1 MDETEPVHISAR
13 TDYAVRALL
22 SLAAAGPGAGT
33 VTGQAL
39 AAEQQL
45 PQKFLEAILADLR
58 RAGLV
63 RSRRGPV
70 GGYALARPATE
81 IAIGDVVRA
90 VDGPLAVV
98 RGERPEQAVYA
109 GAAEHLGT
117 LWVALRAAV
126 RTVLDDV
133 TLDQV
138 LRGDLPEPVLHLLSE
153 PGAWQSR

>member
-1 MDETEPVHISAR
+1 VHISAR
-13 TDYAVRALL
+13 ADYAVRALL
-22 SLAAAGPGAGT
+22 TLAAAGPGGT

-45 PQKFLEAILADLR
+45 PQKFLEAILGDLR
-58 RAGLV
+58 RTGLV

-70 GGYALARPATE
+70 GGYSLARPATE
-81 IAIGDVVRA
+81 IAVGDVVRA

>member
-1 MDETEPVHISAR
+1 MHISAR
-13 TDYAVRALL
+13 TDYAVRAMLT
-22 SLAAAGPGAGT
+22 LAAAGPTGT

-39 AAEQQL
+39 AAGQAL
-45 PQKFLEAILADLR
+45 PQKFLEAILGDLR

-70 GGYALARPATE
+70 GGYSLSRPPAE
-81 IAIGDVVRA
+81 IPVGEIVRA

-98 RGERPEQAVYA
+98 RGERPEQAEYS

-126 RTVLDDV
+126 RSVLDDV
-133 TLDQV
+133 TLDQ
-138 LRGDLPEPVLHLLSE
+138 LLSGDLPANVRDLVEL
-153 PGAWQSR
+153 PGAWTSR

>member
-1 MDETEPVHISAR
+1 MHISAR

-22 SLAAAGPGAGT
+22 ILAAAGPAGS

-45 PQKFLEAILADLR
+45 PQKFLEAILGDLR
-58 RAGLV
+58 RTGLV

-70 GGYALARPATE
+70 GGYSLARPASE
-81 IAIGDVVRA
+81 IAVGDVVRA

-98 RGERPEQAVYA
+98 RGERPEQAVYD

-126 RTVLDDV
+126 RSVLDDV
-133 TLDQV
+133 TLEQV
-138 LRGDLPEPVLHLLSE
+138 LSGDLPVQVRELIE
-153 PGAWQSR
+153 RPGAWTSR

>member
-1 MDETEPVHISAR
+1 MHISAR

-22 SLAAAGPGAGT
+22 TLAAAETAAGQGT
-33 VTGQAL
+33 VTGQTL
-39 AAEQQL
+39 AADQQL
-45 PQKFLEAILADLR
+45 PLKFLEAILADLR

-70 GGYALARPATE
+70 GGYSLCRPAGE
-81 IAIGDVVRA
+81 IAVGDVVRA

-117 LWVALRAAV
+117 VWVALRAAV
-126 RTVLDDV
+126 RAVLDEV
-133 TLDQV
+133 TLAEV
-138 LRGDLPEPVLHLLSE
+138 LSGELPPRVQEFVAL
-153 PGAWQSR
+153 PGAWTSR

>member
-1 MDETEPVHISAR
+1 VRQLLVHISAR

-22 SLAAAGPGAGT
+22 TLAAARGKT

-39 AAEQQL
+39 AAEQLL

-70 GGYALARPATE
+70 GGYALARPASHIPIGE
-81 IAIGDVVRA
+81 IVRA

-98 RGERPEQAVYA
+98 RGERPEQAVYG
-109 GAAEHLGT
+109 GAAEHLGR

-126 RTVLDDV
+126 RIVLDDV
-133 TLDQV
+133 TLEQV
-138 LRGDLPEPVLHLLSE
+138 LTGDLPDQVEELLAS
-153 PGAWQSR
+153 PGAWRSR

>member
-1 MDETEPVHISAR
+1 VHISAR
-13 TDYAVRALL
+13 TDYAVRAMLT
-22 SLAAAGPGAGT
+22 LASGGQET

-58 RAGLV
+58 RAGLI

-70 GGYALARPATE
+70 GGYALARPAAE
-81 IAIGDVVRA
+81 IPIGEIVRA

-98 RGERPEQAVYA
+98 RGERPEQAAYA

-126 RTVLDDV
+126 RSVLDDV

-138 LRGDLPEPVLHLLSE
+138 LSGDLPAQVRELIAS
-153 PGAWQSR
+153 PGAWRSR

>member
-1 MDETEPVHISAR
+1 VHISAR

-22 SLAAAGPGAGT
+22 TLAASGEGT

-70 GGYALARPATE
+70 GGYALARPASE
-81 IAIGDVVRA
+81 IPVGEIVRA

-126 RTVLDDV
+126 RSVLDDV
-133 TLDQV
+133 TLAQV
-138 LRGDLPEPVLHLLSE
+138 LTGDLPPQVQDLLSS
-153 PGAWQSR
+153 PGAWRSR

>member
-1 MDETEPVHISAR
+1 MHISAR

-22 SLAAAGPGAGT
+22 TLAAAGQET

-39 AAEQQL
+39 AADQEL

-81 IAIGDVVRA
+81 IPIGEIVRA

-109 GAAEHLGT
+109 GSAEHLGS

-126 RTVLDDV
+126 RSVLDDV
-133 TLDQV
+133 TLAEV
-138 LRGDLPEPVLHLLSE
+138 LSGELPAPVQELLAS
-153 PGAWQSR
+153 PGAWRSR

>member
-1 MDETEPVHISAR
+1 VVHTQAVHISAR

-22 SLAAAGPGAGT
+22 TLAAAGQDT

-70 GGYALARPATE
+70 GGYSLSRPASDIPIGE
-81 IAIGDVVRA
+81 IVRA

-126 RTVLDDV
+126 RSVLDDV
-133 TLDQV
+133 TLAQV
-138 LRGDLPEPVLHLLSE
+138 LSGDLPQQIQDLLSS
-153 PGAWQSR
+153 PGAWRSR

>member
-1 MDETEPVHISAR
+1 MQISAR
-13 TDYAVRALL
+13 TDYAVRAMLT
-22 SLAAAGPGAGT
+22 LAAAGQET

-45 PQKFLEAILADLR
+45 PQKFLEAILTDLR
-58 RAGLV
+58 RTGLV
-63 RSRRGPV
+63 RSRRGPI
-70 GGYALARPATE
+70 GGYALARPPSK
-81 IAIGDVVRA
+81 IAIGEIVRA

-126 RTVLDDV
+126 RSVLDDV
-133 TLDQV
+133 TLEQV
-138 LRGDLPEPVLHLLSE
+138 LSGDLPAPVRGLLDS
-153 PGAWQSR
+153 PGAWRSR

>member
-1 MDETEPVHISAR
+1 MHISAR

-22 SLAAAGPGAGT
+22 ILAAAGPEGA

-39 AAEQQL
+39 AAEQRL
-45 PQKFLEAILADLR
+45 PLKFLEAILADLR
-58 RAGLV
+58 RTGLV

-70 GGYALARPATE
+70 GGYSLARPATE
-81 IAIGDVVRA
+81 IAVGDVVRA

-98 RGERPEQAVYA
+98 RGERPEQAVYE

-126 RTVLDDV
+126 RSVLDDV

-138 LRGDLPEPVLHLLSE
+138 LRGDLPAEVRQLTHR
-153 PGAWQSR
+153 PGAWTSR

>member
-1 MDETEPVHISAR
+1 VHISAR
-13 TDYAVRALL
+13 ADYAVRALL
-22 SLAAAGPGAGT
+22 TLAAAGPGGT

-58 RAGLV
+58 RSGLI

-70 GGYALARPATE
+70 GGYSLARPATE
-81 IAIGDVVRA
+81 IAVGDVVRA

-109 GAAEHLGT
+109 GAAEHLGA

-126 RTVLDDV
+126 RTVLDEV

-138 LRGDLPEPVLHLLSE
+138 LRGDLPAPVRHLLSE

>member
-1 MDETEPVHISAR
+1 MHISAR

-117 LWVALRAAV
+117 VWVALRAAV
-126 RTVLDDV
+126 RSVLDGV
-133 TLDQV
+133 TLAEV
-138 LRGDLPEPVLHLLSE
+138 LSGDLPAQIRELVAE